1 MKLGDRQARR
11 MMERMGINMK
21 EMPGVEEV
29 IIRTAEKEIHIRNAA
44 VSEVNAQGNRV
55 FQVVGE
61 VDLRTL
67 DRHPAM
73 SIGGLIPNLSCQRC
87 CPNPPFAKLI
97 GLNPEPAMPAGL
109 SRQKKR

>member
-29 IIRTAEKEIHIRNAA
+29 IIRTTEKEIHIRNAT

-61 VDLRTL
+61 VEEVARERKTFSDEDILLVQQQANVTREKAVAAL
-67 DRHPAM
+67 EEAEGEVARA
-73 SIGGLIPNLSCQRC
+73 IL
-87 CPNPPFAKLI
+87 KLT
-97 GLNPEPAMPAGL
+97 
-109 SRQKKR
+109 S

>member
-1 MKLGDRQARR
+1 LKLGDRQARR

-29 IIRTAEKEIHIRNAA
+29 IIRTVEKEIHIRNAT

-61 VDLRTL
+61 VEEVARERKTFSDEDILLVQQQANVTREKAIAAL
-67 DRHPAM
+67 EEAEGEVARA
-73 SIGGLIPNLSCQRC
+73 IL
-87 CPNPPFAKLI
+87 KLT
-97 GLNPEPAMPAGL
+97 
-109 SRQKKR
+109 S